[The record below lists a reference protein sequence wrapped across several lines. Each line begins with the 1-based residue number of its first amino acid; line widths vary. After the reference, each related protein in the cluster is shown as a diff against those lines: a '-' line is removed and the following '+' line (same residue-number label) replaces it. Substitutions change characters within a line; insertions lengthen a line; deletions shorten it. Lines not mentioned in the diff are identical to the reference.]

1 MNPYSKQ
8 LCDGADEVAQYLR
21 NHATEAGVEP
31 HSYRRLADQMV
42 RAAQI
47 DDQPAAERVI
57 RGIARMIVDEFPLTD
72 EFAPSFSAALLAVQH
87 AERRRRRKPS

>member
-1 MNPYSKQ
+1 
-8 LCDGADEVAQYLR
+8 
-21 NHATEAGVEP
+21 
-31 HSYRRLADQMV
+31 MV

-87 AERRRRRKPS
+87 AERRR